1 MNNITFK
8 KDLLGVQ
15 DDLLRFA
22 YKLTSDREE
31 ANDLLQE
38 TSLKALDNEEKY
50 TPDTNFK
57 GWIYTIMRN
66 IFINNY
72 RKVVR
77 DQTFVDIVEV
87 RITTDG
93 WLAFARTEGIGS
105 TTASSIRRTSWP
117 TPPGAGSSGFSPPD
131 NCPSFSRRR
140 HTPRNP
146 LPTCSMSGQSG
157 ARFVMCSI
165 CTTRAPASSA
175 AKSRWWMRPLNAS
188 TQGWLSSSPVAKR
201 RSWSNTTP

>member
-57 GWIYTIMRN
+57 VWSR
-66 IFINNY
+66 
-72 RKVVR
+72 
-77 DQTFVDIVEV
+77 
-87 RITTDG
+87 TT
-93 WLAFARTEGIGS
+93 LR
-105 TTASSIRRTSWP
+105 
-117 TPPGAGSSGFSPPD
+117 
-131 NCPSFSRRR
+131 
-140 HTPRNP
+140 
-146 LPTCSMSGQSG
+146 
-157 ARFVMCSI
+157 
-165 CTTRAPASSA
+165 
-175 AKSRWWMRPLNAS
+175 
-188 TQGWLSSSPVAKR
+188 
-201 RSWSNTTP
+201 

>member
-1 MNNITFK
+1 MNNRTFTQ
-8 KDLLGVQ
+8 DLLGVQ
-15 DDLLRFA
+15 NDLLRFA

-77 DQTFVDIVEV
+77 DQTFVD
-87 RITTDG
+87 TTDN
-93 WLAFARTEGIGS
+93 LYHLNTPHDLTLDSTEGAYDLKCTALSMPCHVS
-105 TTASSIRRTSWP
+105 TRYL
-117 TPPGAGSSGFSPPD
+117 SP
-131 NCPSFSRRR
+131 C
-140 HTPRNP
+140 
-146 LPTCSMSGQSG
+146 M
-157 ARFVMCSI
+157 
-165 CTTRAPASSA
+165 
-175 AKSRWWMRPLNAS
+175 
-188 TQGWLSSSPVAKR
+188 SPVSSTVK
-201 RSWSNTTP
+201 SQKS